1 MFLFSLVYGEAKKYT
16 SLATSI
22 SIAFKWSSSSN
33 FSGII
38 GVIFFGISYP
48 YLFKSTVKVFH
59 VTALNGMVQRG
70 ET

>member
-48 YLFKSTVKVFH
+48 CLLHYTNFK
-59 VTALNGMVQRG
+59 
-70 ET
+70 